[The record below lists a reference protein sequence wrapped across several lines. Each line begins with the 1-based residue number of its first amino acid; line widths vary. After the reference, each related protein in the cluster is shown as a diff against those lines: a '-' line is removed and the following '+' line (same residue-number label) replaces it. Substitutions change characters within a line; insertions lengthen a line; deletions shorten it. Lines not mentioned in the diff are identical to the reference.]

1 MNDKWKIGDF
11 GFSCWS
17 YEEPDDVNVG
27 TPIYMPP
34 ESLQKNKY
42 SHKSDI
48 FSLGVIMFEMIY
60 GKVPWFSKSESLL
73 VKKMQ
78 ENKISFEAEKI
89 GINNALIKRF
99 IERCC
104 EIEFDLRMSEEEF
117 LKVELYPRRPEET
130 KPLKNNFLCKT
141 STSFKQEQ
149 PITNSNVTKV
159 SGSKVSKVN
168 EEVKRKV

>member
-1 MNDKWKIGDF
+1 L
-11 GFSCWS
+11 S

-78 ENKISFEAEKI
+78 
-89 GINNALIKRF
+89 
-99 IERCC
+99 
-104 EIEFDLRMSEEEF
+104 
-117 LKVELYPRRPEET
+117 
-130 KPLKNNFLCKT
+130 
-141 STSFKQEQ
+141 
-149 PITNSNVTKV
+149 
-159 SGSKVSKVN
+159 
-168 EEVKRKV
+168 